1 MCKKIT
7 GVVESLIHDEI
18 AERVKK
24 ERDALVA
31 KLDAVSEKFE
41 SVGDEIDIL
50 ENGDED
56 LPPADWKSKKRK
68 IEKEFNIY
76 FKKLREQAVDHIRGI
91 LAKNGLT
98 EGNTT
103 SLEELASVFF
113 ESDDHITWYNDVLPM
128 NDKKDES
135 KLNEK
140 RKEYDRLDA
149 EYDKINKEIE
159 KLDDRVTK
167 ATGKICLQLMTGKNV
182 KEIDDLIK
190 SIKI

>member
-1 MCKKIT
+1 MCKKIS
-7 GVVESLIHDEI
+7 GVVESLIRDEI

-24 ERDALVA
+24 ELDALVA
-31 KLDAVSEKFE
+31 KLDAVSDKID

-50 ENGDED
+50 ENGDKE
-56 LPPADWKSKKRK
+56 PPADWKSKKRK

-98 EGNTT
+98 EGNDTCF
-103 SLEELASVFF
+103 EDLALAFF
-113 ESDDHITWYNDVLPM
+113 ESNDHIEWYNDVLPM

-149 EYDKINKEIE
+149 EYDKIEKEIE
-159 KLDDRVTK
+159 KLDDRVAK
-167 ATGKICLQLMTGKNV
+167 ATGKICLQLMTSKSV

>member
-1 MCKKIT
+1 MCKKIS
-7 GVVESLIHDEI
+7 GVVESLIRDEI

-24 ERDALVA
+24 ELDALVA
-31 KLDAVSEKFE
+31 KLDAVSDKID

-50 ENGDED
+50 ENGDKE
-56 LPPADWKSKKRK
+56 PPADWKSKKRK

-98 EGNTT
+98 EGNDTCF
-103 SLEELASVFF
+103 EDLALAFF
-113 ESDDHITWYNDVLPM
+113 ESNDHIEWYNDVLPM

-149 EYDKINKEIE
+149 EYDKIEKEIE
-159 KLDDRVTK
+159 KLDDRVAK
-167 ATGKICLQLMTGKNV
+167 ATGKICLQLMTSKSV

-190 SIKI
+190 SVKI

>member
-1 MCKKIT
+1 MCKKIS
-7 GVVESLIHDEI
+7 GVVESLIRDEI

-24 ERDALVA
+24 ELDALVA
-31 KLDAVSEKFE
+31 KLDAVSDKID

-50 ENGDED
+50 ENGDKE
-56 LPPADWKSKKRK
+56 PPVDWKSKKRK

-98 EGNTT
+98 EGNDTCF
-103 SLEELASVFF
+103 EDLALAFF
-113 ESDDHITWYNDVLPM
+113 ESNDHIEWYNDVLPM

-149 EYDKINKEIE
+149 EYDKIEKEIKE
-159 KLDDRVTK
+159 LDDRVAK
-167 ATGKICLQLMTGKNV
+167 ATGKICLQLMTSKSV
-182 KEIDDLIK
+182 KEIDDLIQ
-190 SIKI
+190 SVKI

>member
-1 MCKKIT
+1 MCKKIS
-7 GVVESLIHDEI
+7 GVVESLIRDEI

-24 ERDALVA
+24 ELDALVA
-31 KLDAVSEKFE
+31 KLDAVSDKID

-50 ENGDED
+50 ENGDKE
-56 LPPADWKSKKRK
+56 PPADWKSKKRK

-76 FKKLREQAVDHIRGI
+76 FKKLHEQAVDHIRGI

-98 EGNTT
+98 EGNDTCF
-103 SLEELASVFF
+103 EDLALAFF
-113 ESDDHITWYNDVLPM
+113 ESNDHIEWYNDVLPM

-149 EYDKINKEIE
+149 EYDKIEKEIE
-159 KLDDRVTK
+159 KLDDRVAK
-167 ATGKICLQLMTGKNV
+167 ATGKICLQLMTSKSV

-190 SIKI
+190 SVKI

>member
-1 MCKKIT
+1 MCKKIS
-7 GVVESLIHDEI
+7 GVVESLIRDEI

-24 ERDALVA
+24 ERDALVS
-31 KLDAVSEKFE
+31 KLNVVGEKFD

-56 LPPADWKSKKRK
+56 IPPADWRAKKCK
-68 IEKEFNIY
+68 IEKEFNSY

-98 EGNTT
+98 EGNDTCF
-103 SLEELASVFF
+103 EDLAIAFF
-113 ESDDHITWYNDVLPM
+113 ESDDRIEWYNDVLPM

>member
-1 MCKKIT
+1 MCKKIS

-18 AERVKK
+18 ADRVKK
-24 ERDALVA
+24 ELDALVA
-31 KLDAVSEKFE
+31 KLDAVSDKID

-50 ENGDED
+50 ENGDKE
-56 LPPADWKSKKRK
+56 PPADWKSKKRK

-98 EGNTT
+98 EGNDTCF
-103 SLEELASVFF
+103 EDLALAFF
-113 ESDDHITWYNDVLPM
+113 ESNDHIEWYNDVLPM

-167 ATGKICLQLMTGKNV
+167 ATGKICLQLMTSKNV

-190 SIKI
+190 SVKI

>member
-1 MCKKIT
+1 MCKKIS
-7 GVVESLIHDEI
+7 GVVKSLIHDEI

-50 ENGDED
+50 ENGDEKN
-56 LPPADWKSKKRK
+56 PPADWKSKKRK

-76 FKKLREQAVDHIRGI
+76 FKKLREQAVDHIRDI

-98 EGNTT
+98 EGIDT
-103 SLEELASVFF
+103 SLEDLASFFF
-113 ESDDHITWYNDVLPM
+113 ESDDHIEWYNDVLPM

-159 KLDDRVTK
+159 KLDDRVAK
-167 ATGKICLQLMTGKNV
+167 ATGKICLQLMTGKSV

>member
-1 MCKKIT
+1 MCKKIS

-24 ERDALVA
+24 ELDALVA
-31 KLDAVSEKFE
+31 KLDAVSDKID

-50 ENGDED
+50 ENGDKE
-56 LPPADWKSKKRK
+56 PPADWKSKKCK

-98 EGNTT
+98 EGNDTCF
-103 SLEELASVFF
+103 EDLALAFF
-113 ESDDHITWYNDVLPM
+113 ESNDHIEWYNDVLPM

-149 EYDKINKEIE
+149 EYDKIEKEIKE
-159 KLDDRVTK
+159 LDDRVAK
-167 ATGKICLQLMTGKNV
+167 ATGKICLQLMTSKSV

-190 SIKI
+190 SVKI

>member
-1 MCKKIT
+1 MCKKIS
-7 GVVESLIHDEI
+7 GVVESLIRDEI

-24 ERDALVA
+24 ELDALVA
-31 KLDAVSEKFE
+31 KLDAVSDKID

-56 LPPADWKSKKRK
+56 LPPADWRAKKCK
-68 IEKEFNIY
+68 IEKEFNSY
-76 FKKLREQAVDHIRGI
+76 FKRLRKQASDHIMSV

-98 EGNTT
+98 KGNDTDF
-103 SLEELASVFF
+103 EDLAIAFF
-113 ESDDHITWYNDVLPM
+113 ESDNRIEWYNDVLPM

-167 ATGKICLQLMTGKNV
+167 ATGKICLQLMTSKNV
-182 KEIDDLIK
+182 KEIDNLIK
-190 SIKI
+190 SVKI

>member
-1 MCKKIT
+1 MCKKIS

-18 AERVKK
+18 ADRVKK
-24 ERDALVA
+24 ELDALVA
-31 KLDAVSEKFE
+31 KLDAVSDKID

-50 ENGDED
+50 ENGDKE
-56 LPPADWKSKKRK
+56 PPADWKSKKRK

-76 FKKLREQAVDHIRGI
+76 FKKLREQAVDHIRDI

-98 EGNTT
+98 EGIDT
-103 SLEELASVFF
+103 SLEDLASFFF
-113 ESDDHITWYNDVLPM
+113 ESDDHIEWYNDVLPM

-167 ATGKICLQLMTGKNV
+167 ATGKICLQLMTSKNV

-190 SIKI
+190 SVKI

>member
-1 MCKKIT
+1 MCKKIS

-24 ERDALVA
+24 ELDALVA
-31 KLDAVSEKFE
+31 KLDAVSDKID

-50 ENGDED
+50 ENGDKE
-56 LPPADWKSKKRK
+56 PPADWKSKKRK

-98 EGNTT
+98 EGNDTCF
-103 SLEELASVFF
+103 EDLALAFF
-113 ESDDHITWYNDVLPM
+113 ESNDHIEWYNDVLPM

-149 EYDKINKEIE
+149 EYDKIEKEIKE
-159 KLDDRVTK
+159 LDDRVAK
-167 ATGKICLQLMTGKNV
+167 ATGKICLQLMTSKSV

-190 SIKI
+190 SVKI

>member
-1 MCKKIT
+1 MCKKIS
-7 GVVESLIHDEI
+7 GVVESLIRDEI

-24 ERDALVA
+24 ELDALVA
-31 KLDAVSEKFE
+31 KLDAVSDKID

-50 ENGDED
+50 ENGDKE
-56 LPPADWKSKKRK
+56 PPADWKSKKRK

-98 EGNTT
+98 EGNDTCF
-103 SLEELASVFF
+103 EDLALAFF
-113 ESDDHITWYNDVLPM
+113 ESNDHIEWYNDVLPM

-149 EYDKINKEIE
+149 EYDKIEKEIE
-159 KLDDRVTK
+159 KLDDRVAK
-167 ATGKICLQLMTGKNV
+167 ATGKICLQLMTSKNV

-190 SIKI
+190 SVKI